1 MKYQNPVLRGF
12 HPDPSICKV
21 GDTYYLV
28 TSTFEFLPGLP
39 VYQSKNLLNWQ
50 LVSHVIDKSTANHY
64 PYGNLKNSLGAFAP
78 TIRFHDGVF
87 YIVCAFVPK
96 GTFIVKTRNPSQGW
110 SQPIWIKE
118 GMGIDPSLTFL
129 NDKCYLQITEAGK
142 IMQFLLDPDTGRILS
157 EEKIISCGTGGRDPE
172 GPHIYYQ
179 FGKFWLLL
187 AEGGTRSGHMVTM
200 QVADNIDGPYH
211 SVLNNPILTNRNYK
225 NELQCVGHADIV
237 QIDEE
242 RFCLVALA
250 TRQPPH
256 IHRTLLGRETI
267 LLPVNW
273 DANKIEVNKKE
284 KIGNATVN
292 VTAPLKTNLQSHSE
306 EYFGADN
313 LLSVAGLPDY
323 QLVKD
328 ELTLK
333 ANMLPL
339 KVSQV
344 SQLAPSFIGFAQ
356 TEFKGEFSFGLKVE
370 GLSNNLAGLTVYKDD
385 AHYFA
390 VLYNNEQNII
400 QISKRDSDLKIEQ
413 NLKVK
418 LRGTTIKFILKM
430 RQENYCVILM
440 DDETE
445 IAKTSM
451 LTRHFTNEV
460 SDSPF
465 TGVVIGLRAI
475 GQNSVKFHSINL
487 RYENL

>member
-50 LVSHVIDKSTANHY
+50 LVSHVIDKSTAKHY

-87 YIVCAFVPK
+87 YIVCAFIPK

-200 QVADNIDGPYH
+200 QIADNIDGPYH
-211 SVLNNPILTNRNYK
+211 SVLNNPILTNRDYK

-267 LLPVNW
+267 LFPVNW

-284 KIGNATVN
+284 KIGKATVN
-292 VTAPLKTNLQSHSE
+292 VTAPL
-306 EYFGADN
+306 
-313 LLSVAGLPDY
+313 
-323 QLVKD
+323 
-328 ELTLK
+328 
-333 ANMLPL
+333 
-339 KVSQV
+339 
-344 SQLAPSFIGFAQ
+344 
-356 TEFKGEFSFGLKVE
+356 
-370 GLSNNLAGLTVYKDD
+370 
-385 AHYFA
+385 
-390 VLYNNEQNII
+390 
-400 QISKRDSDLKIEQ
+400 
-413 NLKVK
+413 
-418 LRGTTIKFILKM
+418 
-430 RQENYCVILM
+430 
-440 DDETE
+440 
-445 IAKTSM
+445 
-451 LTRHFTNEV
+451 
-460 SDSPF
+460 
-465 TGVVIGLRAI
+465 
-475 GQNSVKFHSINL
+475 
-487 RYENL
+487 

>member
-418 LRGTTIKFILKM
+418 HKGSTIRFILKM
-430 RQENYCVILM
+430 RQENYCVILK